1 MILCFKS
8 MTDTPAPRILLADDH
23 ALIRDALPA
32 AIRRALPR
40 ATFVGVGTAA
50 EVVAAV
56 ERASWDLVVLDL
68 GLPGSDG
75 EFATLQRL
83 RALRPNLPILV
94 LTMFSEEKYGVP
106 TIESGASG
114 YLAKTADRA
123 TVATAAAATLAGRG
137 YRSPRLAALL
147 AAGGGG
153 PRRGLAALSSREHDV
168 MQQLA
173 SGASNKQISAQLKVG
188 VSTVA
193 TYRTRL
199 MSKLGLRTTAELL
212 RYIVE
217 HRLKR
222 D

>member
-1 MILCFKS
+1 MILCSKS
-8 MTDTPAPRILLADDH
+8 MTDTRAPRILLADDH
-23 ALIRDALPA
+23 ALIRDALPG

-56 ERASWDLVVLDL
+56 EREAWDLVVLDL

-83 RALRPNLPILV
+83 RALRPELPILV
-94 LTMFSEEKYGVP
+94 FTMFSEEKFGVP
-106 TIESGASG
+106 AIEAGASG

-123 TVATAAAATLAGRG
+123 TIAEAAAATLAGRG

-147 AAGGGG
+147 GSRVSGARSGVS
-153 PRRGLAALSSREHDV
+153 ALSSRERDV
-168 MQQLA
+168 LRQLA
-173 SGASNKQISAQLKVG
+173 DGASNKQISAQLNVG

-199 MSKLGLRTTAELL
+199 LQKLGVRTTAELI
-212 RYIVE
+212 RYVVE
-217 HRLKR
+217 HRLHR

>member
-1 MILCFKS
+1 MILCSKS

-32 AIRRALPR
+32 AIRRRVPR
-40 ATFVGVGTAA
+40 ATFLGVGSAA

-56 ERASWDLVVLDL
+56 QRETWDLVVLDL
-68 GLPGSDG
+68 GLPGS
-75 EFATLQRL
+75 ESELATLKRL
-83 RALRPNLPILV
+83 HALRPELPILV
-94 LTMFSEEKYGVP
+94 LSMFSEEKYGVP
-106 TIESGASG
+106 AIEAGASG

-123 TVATAAAATLAGRG
+123 TIAAAAAATLTGEG

-147 AAGGGG
+147 AARPAG
-153 PRRGLAALSSREHDV
+153 PRSGLAALSARERDV
-168 MQQLA
+168 LRQLA
-173 SGASNKQISAQLKVG
+173 EGASNKQIAASLNVG

-199 MSKLGLRTTAELL
+199 LQKLGLRTTSELL
-212 RYIVE
+212 RYVIE
-217 HRLKR
+217 HRLHR